1 MFSVGYV
8 TKINYSTVQK
18 LNMHSKTIQTIA
30 VGRSAE
36 SNYLV
41 FYQPLSQQTFTSKK
55 ICLDE
60 TLASGPD
67 FAL

>member
-1 MFSVGYV
+1 
-8 TKINYSTVQK
+8 
-18 LNMHSKTIQTIA
+18 MHSKTIQTIA

-55 ICLDE
+55 FCLDE